1 MLKAAGGCTTRLREK
16 RQMSGERTGPVAGV
30 ILAAG
35 LSTRMGRNKLLL
47 DLGGEGVLHRTVET
61 AAAAG
66 LDPLLVVLGHEAE
79 RVREELRGLRCTPVF
94 NTAYSEGMSTSLRE
108 GFRAVPDEAAGG
120 VALLGDMPL
129 VSAAMIAA
137 LVDRFR
143 AGRATL
149 VISTYGGVL
158 APPVLYG
165 RALFA
170 ELRTLRAA
178 DAGRQLVKRHRREA
192 EEIVWPASA
201 LADLD
206 VPADLERARAA
217 LAGRDATGK
226 AASKK
231 RGGR

>member
-1 MLKAAGGCTTRLREK
+1 
-16 RQMSGERTGPVAGV
+16 MSGDHTGPVAGV

-47 DLGGEGVLHRTVET
+47 ELGGEGVLHRIVQV
-61 AAAAG
+61 AAAAQ

-79 RVREELRGLRCTPVF
+79 RVREELRGLRCTTVF
-94 NTAYSEGMSTSLRE
+94 NPAYSQGMSTSLRE
-108 GFRAVPDEAAGG
+108 GFRAVPDETAGG

-149 VISTYGGVL
+149 VISNYDGVV

-165 RALFA
+165 SALFA
-170 ELRTLRAA
+170 ELRALEPG
-178 DAGRQLVKRHRREA
+178 DAGRQVVQRHRREA
-192 EEIVWPASA
+192 EEIAWPASA

-217 LAGRDATGK
+217 LTARSAAAK
-226 AASKK
+226 AARKK
-231 RGGR
+231 RDTH

>member
-1 MLKAAGGCTTRLREK
+1 
-16 RQMSGERTGPVAGV
+16 MSGERTGPVAGV

-47 DLGGEGVLHRTVET
+47 ELGGEGVLRRTVQV

-66 LDPLLVVLGHEAE
+66 LDPLLVVLGHDAE
-79 RVREELRGLRCTPVF
+79 RVREELRGLRCTAVF
-94 NTAYSEGMSTSLRE
+94 NAAYSEGMSTSLRE
-108 GFRAVPDEAAGG
+108 GFRAVPDETAGG

-149 VISTYGGVL
+149 VISNYDGVV

-170 ELRTLRAA
+170 ELRALEAG
-178 DAGRQLVKRHRREA
+178 DAGRQVVQRHRGEA
-192 EEIVWPASA
+192 EEIAWPASA

-217 LAGRDATGK
+217 LAARGAAAK
-226 AASKK
+226 AARKK
-231 RGGR
+231 RGAH

>member
-1 MLKAAGGCTTRLREK
+1 
-16 RQMSGERTGPVAGV
+16 MSGERTGPVAGV

-47 DLGGEGVLHRTVET
+47 ELGGESVLHRSVEV

-66 LDPLLVVLGHEAE
+66 LDPLVVVLGHEAE
-79 RVREELRGLRCTPVF
+79 RVREELRGLPCTAVF
-94 NTAYSEGMSTSLRE
+94 NAAYSEGMSTSLRE
-108 GFRAVPDEAAGG
+108 GFRAVPDEAACG

-149 VISTYGGVL
+149 VSSNYGGVL

-170 ELRTLRAA
+170 ELRALQAG
-178 DAGRQLVKRHRREA
+178 DAGRQVVQRHRREA
-192 EEIVWPASA
+192 EEIAWPASA

-217 LAGRDATGK
+217 LAAREATAA

-231 RGGR
+231 GNAR

>member
-1 MLKAAGGCTTRLREK
+1 
-16 RQMSGERTGPVAGV
+16 
-30 ILAAG
+30 
-35 LSTRMGRNKLLL
+35 
-47 DLGGEGVLHRTVET
+47 
-61 AAAAG
+61 
-66 LDPLLVVLGHEAE
+66 
-79 RVREELRGLRCTPVF
+79 VF

-170 ELRTLRAA
+170 ELRTLQAA
-178 DAGRQLVKRHRREA
+178 DAGRQLVQRHRREA

-231 RGGR
+231 RDGR

>member
-1 MLKAAGGCTTRLREK
+1 
-16 RQMSGERTGPVAGV
+16 MSGERTGPVAGV

-35 LSTRMGRNKLLL
+35 RSTRMGRNKLLL
-47 DLGGEGVLHRTVET
+47 ELGGESVLHRTVGV

-66 LDPLLVVLGHEAE
+66 LDPLVVVLGHEAE
-79 RVREELRGLRCTPVF
+79 RVREELRGLRCAAVF
-94 NTAYSEGMSTSLRE
+94 NAAYSEGMSTSLRE
-108 GFRAVPDEAAGG
+108 GFRAVPDEAACG

-149 VISTYGGVL
+149 VSSTYGGVV

-170 ELRTLRAA
+170 ELRALQAG
-178 DAGRQLVKRHRREA
+178 DAGRQVVQRHRREA
-192 EEIVWPASA
+192 EEIAWPASA

-217 LAGRDATGK
+217 LAAREATAA

-231 RGGR
+231 GNAR